1 MRDAQHI
8 DVSVPKPRGVFV
20 RMSADA
26 VARAVGGTVRGA
38 HDVIVSGAEV
48 DSRLIRN
55 GDLFIALPGARVD
68 GHTFIPTALER
79 AAAALVREDVD
90 LPAPPPDRALIEVA
104 DPLAAYHHLAA
115 ADCRRRSWKVAAIT
129 GSVGKTT
136 TKDFLAH
143 ILENHCITGRSQGN
157 RNSTLGL
164 PAQILSQDEDV
175 EIFVAEAGMSRP
187 GELDI
192 LGGILR
198 PDVLLYTRI
207 APAHTEFFSSMDQVV
222 EAKAELLAHL
232 SSEGV
237 LVINDDDPRQDG
249 FAART
254 EARAVAYGRP
264 TAEASLENLQDLGI
278 EGTRG
283 TLILPSG
290 KAPFRLPLAGLHQAE
305 NFLAAATAAE
315 AFGLKASDIAP
326 CAASLSAASHRGN
339 VIELNNEVTLIDDS
353 YNASPEAVKR
363 ALELL
368 AKCCGRRVAVLGEMY
383 ELGAAAAAAH
393 HEIGRHA
400 AANCDLL
407 LTVGGNLS
415 AALIDGA
422 VAAGLPHQ
430 QIHHVNDSDA
440 ATAALEGLLEPGDT
454 ILIKGSR
461 GIGLDNVVSAL
472 SEGMS

>member
-1 MRDAQHI
+1 M
-8 DVSVPKPRGVFV
+8 SV
-20 RMSADA
+20 DA
-26 VARAVGGTVRGA
+26 VARAVGGGVRGA

-48 DSRLIRN
+48 DSRLIRT

-79 AAAALVREDVD
+79 ATAALVRNDVD
-90 LPAPPPDRALIEVA
+90 LPPPPADRALIEVA
-104 DPLAAYHHLAA
+104 DPLAAYHQLAA
-115 ADCRRRSWKVAAIT
+115 ADCRRRSWRVAAIT

-136 TKDFLAH
+136 TKDFLAQ
-143 ILENHCITGRSQGN
+143 ILEHHGIIGRSQGN

-192 LGGILR
+192 LGEILK

-207 APAHTEFFSSMDQVV
+207 TPAHTEFFSSMDHVV

-232 SSEGV
+232 RPEGV
-237 LVINDDDPRQDG
+237 LVINADDSRQEG

-254 EARAVAYGRP
+254 AAGALRYGCP
-264 TAEASLENLQDLGI
+264 TAEARLENLEDLGL

-283 TLILPSG
+283 TLTLPSG
-290 KAPFRLPLAGLHQAE
+290 KASFRLPLPGLHQAE

-315 AFGLKASDIAP
+315 ALGLQASDIAP
-326 CAASLSAASHRGN
+326 CAATLSAAAHRGN
-339 VIELNNEVTLIDDS
+339 VIELDNKMILIDDS
-353 YNASPEAVKR
+353 YNASPEAVMR

-368 AKCCGRRVAVLGEMY
+368 AKCSGRRIAVLGEMY

-393 HEIGRHA
+393 REIGRHA
-400 AANCDLL
+400 AGDCDLL
-407 LTVGGNLS
+407 LTVGGKLS

-422 VAAGLPHQ
+422 VAAGLPHCR
-430 QIHHVNDSDA
+430 IHQVNDSAA

-461 GIGLDNVVSAL
+461 GVGLDHVVSML
-472 SEGMS
+472 IEGMS